1 MRLEDILGATI
12 ELFGDLFEGLNLTLT
27 LQNLGLTRTL
37 ELFG

>member
-12 ELFGDLFEGLNLTLT
+12 ELIGDLLEGLNLTLT

-37 ELFG
+37 LLFG